1 MTQSKRPEGDGIESV
16 GMPPHGQVLPA
27 HDPAPQSGPHEA
39 IAAIVANLPF
49 IALYQVVREPDGQT
63 YFTYIGDGIEETLGV
78 TPREVYAQSSLLE
91 DLIISAD
98 IPRFLSA
105 WEVSMREMTPF
116 QVIVRQHHR
125 TLGLRYS
132 LLRSRPR
139 RSTGGKIIWDGI
151 QVDVTAQFSGL
162 ELPPAGAAE
171 HLRVCAWCT
180 RCFGPDNA
188 WHPTQGLLNLFSPN
202 RLTHGICPEC
212 QDLFFE
218 CDEEDLQSD
227 S

>member
-1 MTQSKRPEGDGIESV
+1 MSDPGAA
-16 GMPPHGQVLPA
+16 LPLG
-27 HDPAPQSGPHEA
+27 SHEA

-49 IALYQVVREPDGQT
+49 VALYQVVRERDGRIH
-63 YFTYIGDGIEETLGV
+63 FTYLGDGIEEILGV
-78 TPREVYAQSSLLE
+78 TPSEVYAQPSLLD
-91 DLIISAD
+91 DLIIPAD

-116 QVIVRQHHR
+116 QVIVRQNHR
-125 TLGLRYS
+125 VFGLRYS
-132 LLRSRPR
+132 ILRSRPR
-139 RSTGGKIIWDGI
+139 RSADGTIAWDGI

-162 ELPPAGAAE
+162 ELPPAEGAE

-188 WHPTQGLLNLFSPN
+188 WHPTKGLLNLFSPN

-212 QDLFFE
+212 QELFFE
-218 CDEEDLQSD
+218 MDEVDTQND

>member
-1 MTQSKRPEGDGIESV
+1 MADHGA
-16 GMPPHGQVLPA
+16 PP
-27 HDPAPQSGPHEA
+27 GPGSNEA

-49 IALYQVVREPDGQT
+49 VALYQVAREPDGRIH
-63 YFTYIGDGIEETLGV
+63 FTYIGDGIEEILGV
-78 TPREVYAQSSLLE
+78 TPSEVYAESSLLD
-91 DLIISAD
+91 DLIIPAD

-116 QVIVRQHHR
+116 QVIVRQEHP

-139 RSTGGKIIWDGI
+139 RLTAGTVVWDGI

-162 ELPPAGAAE
+162 ELPPAGGTE

-188 WHPTQGLLNLFSPN
+188 WHSTKGLLNLLSPN

-212 QDLFFE
+212 QELFFE
-218 CDEEDLQSD
+218 CDETDAQNES
-227 S
+227 